1 MAKQIY
7 ITAQDR
13 QRLLD
18 CLRVLQERQDKR
30 ELPHI
35 RYLEKEIAR
44 AEIIIDPL
52 TTPKDVITMR
62 SRVKLRDVA
71 TSAEMEC
78 TLVYPS
84 ERAPEDGR
92 ISVLAPLGAAMLG
105 YCAGDTFEVDLPKGR
120 TQFRVE
126 ALAYQPESSGDYDL

>member
-1 MAKQIY
+1 MAKQIH

-13 QRLLD
+13 HRLLN
-18 CLRVLQERQDKR
+18 CLGVLQEYPDKR

-35 RYLEKEIAR
+35 RYLEREIAR
-44 AEIIIDPL
+44 AQIIIDPL
-52 TTPKDVITMR
+52 MTPKDVITMR
-62 SRVKLRDVA
+62 SRVKLRDLR
-71 TSAEMEC
+71 TRSEMEC
-78 TLVYPS
+78 TLVYPT

-105 YCAGDTFEVDLPKGR
+105 YCVGDTFEVDLPKGR

-126 ALAYQPESSGDYDL
+126 ALTYQPESSGDYHL

>member
-18 CLRVLQERQDKR
+18 CLGVLQEYPDKR
-30 ELPHI
+30 ELPHV
-35 RYLEKEIAR
+35 RYLDKESAR
-44 AEIIIDPL
+44 AQVITDPAMI
-52 TTPKDVITMR
+52 PKDVITMR
-62 SRVKLRDVA
+62 SRVKIRDTA
-71 TSAEMEC
+71 TQATMEC

-105 YCAGDTFEVDLPKGR
+105 YCVGDTFEVDLPKGR
-120 TQFRVE
+120 TQFLVE
-126 ALAYQPESSGDYDL
+126 ALVYQPESSGDYHL

>member
-1 MAKQIY
+1 MAKQIH

-13 QRLLD
+13 HRLLD
-18 CLRVLQERQDKR
+18 CLGVLQEYPDKR

-44 AEIIIDPL
+44 AQVILDPVM
-52 TTPKDVITMR
+52 TPKDVITMR
-62 SRVKLRDVA
+62 SRAKLRDMA
-71 TSAEMEC
+71 TQAQMEC

-105 YCAGDTFEVDLPKGR
+105 YRVGDTFEVDLPKGR
-120 TQFRVE
+120 TQFLVE
-126 ALAYQPESSGDYDL
+126 AVTYQPESSGDYHL